1 MRCPGRNKPSTTNW
15 LARNGSSTCSSTLA
29 GLPETTT
36 GKRRDEHG
44 KSSKIP
50 TQEEKEVHSVP
61 TRRRTLCQ
69 PSFFR
74 WKCYRLP
81 SIPTGRTPMHPLRL
95 PVRAARSPR
104 RPRAPRPARP
114 LPRVRTPP
122 ARLRPLQT
130 RRPALLGARRAPRLQ
145 PRLLGDI
152 VPRQPLA
159 TPGTP
164 FAHLV
169 PLPLDEDQRPSQIPI
184 SL

>member
-1 MRCPGRNKPSTTNW
+1 M
-15 LARNGSSTCSSTLA
+15 
-29 GLPETTT
+29 
-36 GKRRDEHG
+36 
-44 KSSKIP
+44 
-50 TQEEKEVHSVP
+50 HSVP

-114 LPRVRTPP
+114 PPRVRTPP

-130 RRPALLGARRAPRLQ
+130 RRPALLAPRLQ

-152 VPRQPLA
+152 VPASRWPRRALRWPTWLRCPWTRTRGPAQSPSRCKTCKVWRQDDLSMIENA
-159 TPGTP
+159 LGWG
-164 FAHLV
+164 FLWRGEV
-169 PLPLDEDQRPSQIPI
+169 IKIEKRFQKKKKR
-184 SL
+184 